1 MAGCAFEKQGT
12 VRELLPDGLVVCL
25 SVPDACAGC
34 GRKDCGLPRGKTEDV
49 FVRCDAGSFAVGEHV
64 VVTLSHGKGFR
75 AVLWAFLLP
84 LGMVVAVLAAV
95 YAGTGNEVMA
105 GLSGLLALLPYY
117 LLLWIL
123 KAHMRQTFQFN
134 IQRTR

>member
-1 MAGCAFEKQGT
+1 MDGCAFEKQGI
-12 VRELLPDGLVVCL
+12 VMEQLRDGLMVRL

-49 FVRCDAGSFAVGEHV
+49 FVRCDAGAFAVGERV

-75 AVLWAFLLP
+75 AVFWAFLLP

-117 LLLWIL
+117 LLLWLL
-123 KAHMRQTFQFN
+123 KSHMRQTFQFN
-134 IQRTR
+134 IQKNR